1 MIKLSCSKD
10 GFVVFQVS
18 PTYQYGTLQ
27 ELDFLGILGR
37 DSLDSSHPISV
48 EVKHPKEIGEIFD
61 GVSYTKGNFVTLLFA
76 KEINSFFD
84 EGCAVIRMMNH
95 FVGEPTFRQALS
107 NYLQQM

>member
-1 MIKLSCSKD
+1 MIKLSSCSND

-61 GVSYTKGNFVTLLFA
+61 GVSYTKGNFVTLSFA
-76 KEINSFFD
+76 DEINKFFD

-107 NYLQQM
+107 N